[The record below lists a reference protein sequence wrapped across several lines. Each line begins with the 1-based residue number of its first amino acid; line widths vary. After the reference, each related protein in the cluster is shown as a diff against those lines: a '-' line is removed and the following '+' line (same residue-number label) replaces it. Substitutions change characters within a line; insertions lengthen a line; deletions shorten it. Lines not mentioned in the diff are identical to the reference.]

1 MALNFKKPATL
12 SPEEIEAFE
21 AKSKGRIK
29 VQTVRFASEETP
41 DVPATFLIH
50 QPSRMTLE
58 AVGETSEKKGSMA
71 GQDLLINS
79 CVLAG
84 PLAELEYDDAMY
96 FGLGKAIGELVDA
109 KKKL

>member
-1 MALNFKKPATL
+1 MALKLDKPATL
-12 SPEEIEAFE
+12 TPEQIDAFE
-21 AKSKGRIK
+21 AKSKGRVK
-29 VQTVRFASEETP
+29 VQKVRFASDETP
-41 DVPATFLIH
+41 DAPAEFLIH

-58 AVGETSEKKGSMA
+58 AVAETSEKKGSMA

-84 PLAELEYDDAMY
+84 PVAELEYDDAMY
-96 FGLGKAIGELVDA
+96 FGLGKAIGELVEA